1 MGTNRKYLDIQQVR
15 KMPNKYANK
24 YNAEHYKRL
33 GMDISPE
40 VDAIIRA
47 KMESEGFE
55 TAKDFFYALFRD
67 EYHIDLNHV
76 PDEVLPE
83 E

>member
-1 MGTNRKYLDIQQVR
+1 
-15 KMPNKYANK
+15 MPNKYANQ

-47 KMESEGFE
+47 KMESEGFK
-55 TAKDFFYALFRD
+55 TAKDFFYALFIH
-67 EYHIDLNHV
+67 EYHIDLNKIT
-76 PDEVLPE
+76 DEVPPE
-83 E
+83 EWA